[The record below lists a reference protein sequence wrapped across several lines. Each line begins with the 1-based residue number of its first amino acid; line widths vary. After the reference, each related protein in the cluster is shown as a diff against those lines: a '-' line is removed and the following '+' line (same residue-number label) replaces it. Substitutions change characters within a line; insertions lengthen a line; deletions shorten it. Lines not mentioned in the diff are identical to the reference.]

1 MNEYIVTVF
10 KVVVGLVT
18 SERLA
23 ICACIIYGV
32 LLTWIFLSL
41 IFSFQSRFSKNCKM
55 ISRFIDENGLSSET
69 YPKFIELATRLPDS
83 FLRGWKTFEH
93 SDKGLPSEYI
103 KRAECLDLELS
114 GGLFNQNR
122 SVMKGYIGFF
132 TAFITLLC
140 LALAGTKDAL
150 TGYLFAEALI
160 LPFTFCVIC
169 MLTYFLYAAIRQHQ
183 YKMCVEDFNEML
195 DILNEKVECGEV
207 EFDSRS
213 INDSSFMREVVNPA
227 TNALKFIDEDVENI
241 KSDIEASEYFQSITA
256 DKEKKDVS
264 NIEEQKVLIDD
275 HTPVVGSDLN
285 IKDQSKES
293 EFIKKP
299 QVNTS
304 EPLEKIQNEEYTL
317 RESEELSMEE
327 KKNEVK
333 RGRGRPK
340 KEKVLEGEL
349 VIKTDKEFEEALA
362 RAEKLMKKNEE
373 PLSQSQQKRVEK
385 ALKEL
390 VDAMKKYKE
399 EN

>member
-10 KVVVGLVT
+10 KVIVGLVT

-32 LLTWIFLSL
+32 LLIWILLSL

-132 TAFITLLC
+132 TTIIALLC

-150 TGYLFAEALI
+150 TGYLFAEVLI

-183 YKMCVEDFNEML
+183 YKMCVEDFNEMI
-195 DILNEKVECGEV
+195 DILNEKVEYGEV
-207 EFDSRS
+207 EFDSRL
-213 INDSSFMREVVNPA
+213 INNSSFMREVVNPA
-227 TNALKFIDEDVENI
+227 TNSIKLINEDYESA
-241 KSDIEASEYFQSITA
+241 KSDIEVSEDLQSFTA
-256 DKEKKDVS
+256 DTQIKDVS
-264 NIEEQKVLIDD
+264 ENEDQKVLIGD
-275 HTPVVGSDLN
+275 HTSMVESELN
-285 IKDQSKES
+285 ITREAKES
-293 EFIKKP
+293 EIIEKP
-299 QVNTS
+299 QENT
-304 EPLEKIQNEEYTL
+304 LEAIEKNQNQEYTL

-327 KKNEVK
+327 NKNEVK